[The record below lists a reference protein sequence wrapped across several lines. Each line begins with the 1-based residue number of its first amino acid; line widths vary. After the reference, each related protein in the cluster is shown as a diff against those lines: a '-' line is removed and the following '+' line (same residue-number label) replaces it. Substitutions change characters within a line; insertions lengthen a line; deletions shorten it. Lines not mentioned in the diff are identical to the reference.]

1 MEGFKKTEIGLL
13 PKDWSAARIKEMY
26 KLNNEQITQSNIPYK
41 EFYYIDLSSVK
52 NGVVTIPQDKILIE
66 EAPSRAKRVLRL
78 NDVIIATV
86 RPNLKG
92 FAIANFDTNKM
103 ICSTG
108 FALVKTK
115 NELDAAYLF
124 QNLFSHN
131 ITNQI
136 ENLVVGSNYPAIS
149 NSDVENLII
158 PKPPLPEQQK
168 IATILSKWDE
178 TIEAQTQLIK
188 VKGKQKTSLMQKLL
202 TGEVRFP
209 GFEEEWKILPIGKL
223 TKIYDGTHS
232 TPTYT
237 KFGIPFYSVESITQ
251 DDFTNTKFIS
261 EEVFEKENKRV
272 KLERGDI
279 LMTRIGDI
287 GTAKMLSWD
296 VKASF
301 YVSLALIKKSDKF
314 NSKYL
319 EQYIGSNLF
328 QSELHKRTIHV
339 AFPKKINLGEISD
352 CLVKLPSM
360 KEQDKIAEI
369 LNSCDEEIK
378 SLKTELEALKIQKKG
393 LMQQLLT
400 GKIRVKV

>member
-1 MEGFKKTEIGLL
+1 
-13 PKDWSAARIKEMY
+13 
-26 KLNNEQITQSNIPYK
+26 
-41 EFYYIDLSSVK
+41 
-52 NGVVTIPQDKILIE
+52 
-66 EAPSRAKRVLRL
+66 
-78 NDVIIATV
+78 
-86 RPNLKG
+86 
-92 FAIANFDTNKM
+92 
-103 ICSTG
+103 
-108 FALVKTK
+108 
-115 NELDAAYLF
+115 
-124 QNLFSHN
+124 
-131 ITNQI
+131 
-136 ENLVVGSNYPAIS
+136 
-149 NSDVENLII
+149 
-158 PKPPLPEQQK
+158 
-168 IATILSKWDE
+168 
-178 TIEAQTQLIK
+178 
-188 VKGKQKTSLMQKLL
+188 
-202 TGEVRFP
+202 
-209 GFEEEWKILPIGKL
+209 
-223 TKIYDGTHS
+223 
-232 TPTYT
+232 
-237 KFGIPFYSVESITQ
+237 
-251 DDFTNTKFIS
+251 
-261 EEVFEKENKRV
+261 
-272 KLERGDI
+272 
-279 LMTRIGDI
+279 MTRIGDI

>member
-1 MEGFKKTEIGLL
+1 MGEIKKCAIGKMINQLNGFAFKSELFNQDGQGTRLCRGINITRGKLRFDDSNEMF
-13 PKDWSAARIKEMY
+13 WSDD
-26 KLNNEQITQSNIPYK
+26 S
-41 EFYYIDLSSVK
+41 IDLSKYLLEGGDIVISMDGSLVGRNFAFVKEIDLPLLLVQRVARLRAKSELCQEYLYQWIGSNHFIRYVDSVK
-52 NGVVTIPQDKILIE
+52 TSSGIPHISASQI
-66 EAPSRAKRVLRL
+66 
-78 NDVIIATV
+78 ND
-86 RPNLKG
+86 
-92 FAIANFDTNKM
+92 
-103 ICSTG
+103 
-108 FALVKTK
+108 
-115 NELDAAYLF
+115 F
-124 QNLFSHN
+124 QIFL
-131 ITNQI
+131 
-136 ENLVVGSNYPAIS
+136 
-149 NSDVENLII
+149 
-158 PKPPLPEQQK
+158 PPLREQQK
-168 IATILSKWDE
+168 IAAILSKWDE
-178 TIEAQTQLIK
+178 LIETQTQLITTK
-188 VKGKQKTSLMQKLL
+188 EQQKTSLMQKLL

-209 GFEEEWKILPIGKL
+209 GFEDEWKILPIGKL

-261 EEVFEKENKRV
+261 EEVFENENKRV

-287 GTAKMLSWD
+287 GTAKMLSWE

-301 YVSLALIKKSDKF
+301 YVSLALIKKSEKF

-360 KEQDKIAEI
+360 KEQEKIAEI

-400 GKIRVKV
+400 GKIRVKA

>member
-1 MEGFKKTEIGLL
+1 MSRLIKDIPSDWKAIRFDKVFDFLPTLTLSRNDLTSDESFEGIYNIHYGDIHSTYRFVKLDFDKEKLIPKITKEGIDETRLTLLNSGDIVIADASEDYEGVAACIELSNVRDRKVTAGLHTF
-13 PKDWSAARIKEMY
+13 AARDK
-26 KLNNEQITQSNIPYK
+26 KGITSDGFRSY
-41 EFYYIDLSSVK
+41 L
-52 NGVVTIPQDKILIE
+52 
-66 EAPSRAKRVLRL
+66 
-78 NDVIIATV
+78 
-86 RPNLKG
+86 LKHPWV
-92 FAIANFDTNKM
+92 
-103 ICSTG
+103 S
-108 FALVKTK
+108 
-115 NELDAAYLF
+115 NELKKMATGSKVYGV
-124 QNLFSHN
+124 SKTN
-131 ITNQI
+131 IAKL
-136 ENLVVGSNYPAIS
+136 EVV
-149 NSDVENLII
+149 L
-158 PKPPLPEQQK
+158 PPLHEQQK
-168 IATILSKWDE
+168 IAAILSKWDE
-178 TIEAQTQLIK
+178 LIETQTQLITTK
-188 VKGKQKTSLMQKLL
+188 EKQKTSLMQKLL

-209 GFEEEWKILPIGKL
+209 GFEDEWKILPIGKL

-237 KFGIPFYSVESITQ
+237 KFGIPFYSVESLTQ

-301 YVSLALIKKSDKF
+301 YVSLALIKKSEKF

-352 CLVKLPSM
+352 CLVKLPSI
-360 KEQDKIAEI
+360 KEQEKIAEV

-378 SLKTELEALKIQKKG
+378 SLMSDKN
-393 LMQQLLT
+393 
-400 GKIRVKV
+400 

>member
-1 MEGFKKTEIGLL
+1 MEY
-13 PKDWSAARIKEMY
+13 PKDW
-26 KLNNEQITQSNIPYK
+26 KLEK
-41 EFYYIDLSSVK
+41 LE
-52 NGVVTIPQDKILIE
+52 
-66 EAPSRAKRVLRL
+66 
-78 NDVIIATV
+78 
-86 RPNLKG
+86 NLG
-92 FAIANFDTNKM
+92 EIYTGGTPDTNKPEYWDGDILWFTPTEVSKGEKYLEDSIRKITAKGLKDSSAKLFPEKTLM
-103 ICSTG
+103 ICTRATIGEISISQKPG
-108 FALVKTK
+108 C
-115 NELDAAYLF
+115 
-124 QNLFSHN
+124 
-131 ITNQI
+131 TNQGFKNI
-136 ENLVVGSNYPAIS
+136 LPNKENS
-149 NSDVENLII
+149 VEYLYYQLLNHKKQLII
-158 PKPPLPEQQK
+158 NSCGSTFLELSTTDFRKFKIPIPKISEQVK
-168 IATILSKWDE
+168 IAGILSKWDE
-178 TIEAQTQLIK
+178 LIEAQTQLINTK
-188 VKGKQKTSLMQKLL
+188 EKQKTSLMQKLL

-209 GFEEEWKILPIGKL
+209 GFKDEWKILPIGKL

-319 EQYIGSNLF
+319 EQYIESNLF

-339 AFPKKINLGEISD
+339 AFPKKINLGEINA
-352 CLVKLPSM
+352 CLVKLPSI
-360 KEQDKIAEI
+360 KEQEKIADV
-369 LNSCDEEIK
+369 LNFCDEEIK
-378 SLKTELEALKIQKKG
+378 SLKTELEAWKIQKKG

>member
-1 MEGFKKTEIGLL
+1 MSTLKKIIPKHWKTGLI
-13 PKDWSAARIKEMY
+13 KDFASIKTG
-26 KLNNEQITQSNIPYK
+26 NSDT
-41 EFYYIDLSSVK
+41 
-52 NGVVTIPQDKILIE
+52 QDKIENGKYPFFVRSQTIE
-66 EAPSRAKRVLRL
+66 RINQFSFDGEAVLTSGDGVGVGKIYHYLNEKFDYHQRVYNIHDFNDELNGKFFFHYFSEHFYRRVMGMTAKGSVDSVRMEM
-78 NDVIIATV
+78 IA
-86 RPNLKG
+86 
-92 FAIANFDTNKM
+92 DM
-103 ICSTG
+103 
-108 FALVKTK
+108 
-115 NELDAAYLF
+115 E
-124 QNLFSHN
+124 
-131 ITNQI
+131 
-136 ENLVVGSNYPAIS
+136 
-149 NSDVENLII
+149 I
-158 PKPPLPEQQK
+158 PLPPLAEQQK
-168 IATILSKWDE
+168 IAAILSKWDE
-178 TIEAQTQLIK
+178 LIETQTQLITTK
-188 VKGKQKTSLMQKLL
+188 KQQKTSLMQKLL

-209 GFEEEWKILPIGKL
+209 GFEDEWKILPIGKL
-223 TKIYDGTHS
+223 TSIYDGTHS

-314 NSKYL
+314 NSKYI
-319 EQYIGSNLF
+319 EQYIGSNFF

-339 AFPKKINLGEISD
+339 AFPKKINLGEISE
-352 CLVKLPSM
+352 CLVNLPSI
-360 KEQDKIAEI
+360 KEQEKIAEV

-393 LMQQLLT
+393 LMQHLLT
-400 GKIRVKV
+400 GKIRVKA